1 MIPQNQ
7 PQREINIK
15 LVLFGFIA
23 VMSFGVICFFVGE
36 LLNLLAS
43 GHFTGARLLA
53 APALGIRMLAALAD
67 PATAWPAE
75 HRPYINETVFWLG
88 VLAVYALIA
97 ALAYRHAPTIARVM
111 KGRNAPP
118 ESATW
123 AVKGDLSDLVV
134 SKPGGNRVVLGKSG
148 RALIAAEVRQSTCA
162 FGPTQQGK
170 STAIAVPAICE
181 WEGSALITSVKS
193 DLLEDTIAVRRQK
206 GPVYMYDPAE
216 TNEIERRH
224 TWTPLSRCNTFEGAQ
239 TTSKSLTQTAKQA
252 LGGGNDNG
260 FWYEQAQMLLAPLM
274 YAAKLGDFDMGK
286 VVNWLSIGVDAKDE
300 ITRELVDVYDGLD
313 DLPLNTLRGVWA
325 MANEQ
330 RDSVYLTARSVVEA
344 YRSPRVLD
352 SARSS
357 EITPDKLIGDKPATA
372 YLCAPITEQKQ
383 LAALYGTLI
392 NEIIDYGYQEYAKT
406 GRPLDPPLLVVLDE
420 AANIAPLPDLD
431 KLASTAAGVGIQLVT
446 IFQDFGQVRER
457 WGHDKAQTIVSNH
470 RATIVLPGV
479 KCEHTL
485 KWVGDVTGE
494 QSIRQVSF
502 TDGHQSKSTTESD
515 TYRRMLPSNLV
526 REMKTNT
533 GLLIYGNIKPAMLD
547 LRPWYAEPSLK
558 KMIEDAKNSD
568 PERFNPITYEVT
580 TPDHDFKRRA
590 ASQPL
595 RVGEMNEDDE
605 REVLRLTSDENPGGA
620 VVAERP
626 EVATGR
632 AAREVI
638 EGQQSLL
645 DPDDGPIFR
654 LPEDGFAGEP
664 GGDEPDV
671 DARMRFEFDEDG
683 E

>member
-7 PQREINIK
+7 PQREVNIK
-15 LVLFGFIA
+15 LVIMGFIA

-43 GHFTGARLLA
+43 GQATGLRLLSS
-53 APALGIRMLAALAD
+53 PALGIRMLVSMDD
-67 PATAWPAE
+67 PATAWPPE
-75 HRPYINETVFWLG
+75 HRPYLNETVFWIG
-88 VLAVYALIA
+88 VLLVYAGIA
-97 ALAYRHAPTIARVM
+97 ALAYRHAGTIARVAR
-111 KGRNAPP
+111 GRNAPP

-123 AVKGDLSDLVV
+123 AARGDLNPLVV
-134 SKPGGNRVVLGKSG
+134 AKPGAGRVVLGKEG
-148 RALIAAEVRQSTCA
+148 RRLIAAEARQSVCA

-181 WEGSALITSVKS
+181 WEGSVLITSVKS

-224 TWTPLSRCNTFEGAQ
+224 TWTPLARCNTFEGAQ
-239 TTSKSLTQTAKQA
+239 STSKSLTQTAKQA

-274 YAAKLGDFDMGK
+274 YAAKLGDHDMGT
-286 VVNWLSIGVDAKDE
+286 VVNWLALGIGAKNE
-300 ITRELVDVYDGLD
+300 IRQELVDVYDGLD
-313 DLPLNTLRGVWA
+313 DLPLNTLEGVWA

-352 SARSS
+352 SARTS

-372 YLCAPITEQKQ
+372 YLCAPITEQTQ

-406 GRPLDPPLLVVLDE
+406 NKPLDPPLLIVLDE
-420 AANIAPLPDLD
+420 AANIAPLPNLD

-457 WGHDKAQTIVSNH
+457 WGHDKAQTIISNH
-470 RATIVLPGV
+470 RATLVLPGV

-485 KWVGDVTGE
+485 KWVGEVTGE
-494 QSIRQVSF
+494 QRIRQVSF

-515 TYRRMLPSNLV
+515 THRRMLPSNLV
-526 REMKTNT
+526 REMKKDTA
-533 GLLIYGNIKPAMLD
+533 LLIYGNIKPSMLE
-547 LRPWYAEPSLK
+547 LRPWYADQGLSRI
-558 KMIEDAKNSD
+558 IEEAKNSD
-568 PERFNPITYEVT
+568 PERMNPVTHEVT
-580 TPDHDFKRRA
+580 TADHDFKRRA
-590 ASQPL
+590 ASEPL
-595 RVGEMNEDDE
+595 RVGEMSEDDE
-605 REVLRLTSDENPGGA
+605 REVKRLTGNAESGG
-620 VVAERP
+620 
-626 EVATGR
+626 VATVER
-632 AAREVI
+632 APKRAKPTSEAGASDQIV
-638 EGQQSLL
+638 GQQSLL
-645 DPDDGPIFR
+645 ENEPEESAETIPVDDPD
-654 LPEDGFAGEP
+654 A
-664 GGDEPDV
+664 PDV
-671 DARMRFEFDEDG
+671 DPLMYFDFGDED